1 MTDRRLSN
9 SSADGRTGRAVEDG
23 GRARDSSSAE
33 VQVQIVGGGIG
44 GLALAGFLRQH
55 GGEPVIV
62 KEASRRSGAGY
73 GSTLGN
79 DSLSML
85 DELRVLDG
93 IVEAGNQV
101 GGWAMRATGGE
112 VLTRMG
118 SEDDTSPMTV
128 IERSQLHDQLR
139 TVVPQ
144 STVHADTAVRA
155 LDGSRRGVEV
165 EFSDGVR
172 EQFDVVVGADGLRSR
187 VRELIEAGGERF
199 CNTTGWTFRIEPD
212 VDTSEG
218 LSEVWAPDGT
228 AFLHMP
234 LGEGSLGWLMTYADE
249 EGTYEEYTI
258 PDLRET
264 FKGIE

>member
-55 GGEPVIV
+55 GGESVIV
-62 KEASRRSGAGY
+62 KEASQRSGAGY

-199 CNTTGWTFRIEPD
+199 CNTTGWTFRTEPD

-218 LSEVWAPDGT
+218 LSEVWASDGT

-264 FKGIE
+264 FKRIE